1 MFIIT
6 TIFAAMQAMGQ
17 SSDSNEFTGMR
28 AGGKIYVVIAVLA
41 IIWIGFGVLLFS
53 MDRRLKRIEKDQSGK

>member
-1 MFIIT
+1 MFIT
-6 TIFAAMQAMGQ
+6 TSIFTAAQAMGQ
-17 SSDSNEFTGMR
+17 SADSNEFTGMR

-53 MDRRLKRIEKDQSGK
+53 MDRRLKSLEKEKAGK